1 MRPLLIAAGVLLVAL
16 VLGAGCSAPEQ
27 VIYQKHGLSFTH
39 PPAWNLT
46 EDEVDAGGN
55 VTLTFDLG
63 GGSQLFVSTTPN
75 LSAQFPPT
83 ERLDVLN
90 RWFTESRAHL
100 LNVGAAVIEE
110 KQVMVADNPAH
121 RMLYA
126 VRYDDVAYRNVLVV
140 TTRGD
145 TGYTF
150 HLWALPRA
158 HDKLVSELDTVL
170 GSFQAG

>member
-1 MRPLLIAAGVLLVAL
+1 MRSLVIAAGILLVVL
-16 VLGAGCSAPEQ
+16 VVGAGCSAPEQ
-27 VIYQKHGLSFTH
+27 AIYQKHGLSFTY

-46 EDEVDAGGN
+46 EDDADTGGN

-63 GGSQLFVSTTPN
+63 SGSQLFVSTTPN

-126 VRYDDVAYRNVLVV
+126 LRYDDIAYRNVLVV
-140 TTRGD
+140 TARGD

-158 HDKLVSELDTVL
+158 HEQLVSELDAVL
-170 GSFQAG
+170 GSFQTG